1 MDVFRCRICTEPYLE
16 SVRPTHCPF
25 CGARQEYIVPAGDY
39 EPNAIAELSGKSRE
53 YLQKALAQ
61 QVDNSQF
68 YRGASKVADSEEGAA
83 LFAAMAAQEARHAEI
98 VCRMLGLPVPEDLHD
113 TGSCSPS
120 HKENLAEAGKRQTR
134 LSKVY
139 AKFLEDAGE
148 ERVREVLKAF
158 IEIEND
164 HLGLAG

>member
-1 MDVFRCRICTEPYLE
+1 MDVFRCRICTEPCLE
-16 SVRPTHCPF
+16 SVRPMHCPF
-25 CGARQEYIVPAGDY
+25 CGARQEYIVPAEAY
-39 EPNAIAELSGKSRE
+39 EPNAIAELSDKSRE
-53 YLQKALAQ
+53 SLQKALAQ

-68 YRGASKVADSEEGAA
+68 YRGASKVADDEEGAA

-98 VCRMLGLPVPEDLHD
+98 VCRILGLPAPEELRD

-120 HKENLAEAGKRQTR
+120 HKENRIEAGKRQTR
-134 LSKVY
+134 LSKIY
-139 AKFLEDAGE
+139 SKFLEDASE
-148 ERVREVLKAF
+148 EGVREVLKAF